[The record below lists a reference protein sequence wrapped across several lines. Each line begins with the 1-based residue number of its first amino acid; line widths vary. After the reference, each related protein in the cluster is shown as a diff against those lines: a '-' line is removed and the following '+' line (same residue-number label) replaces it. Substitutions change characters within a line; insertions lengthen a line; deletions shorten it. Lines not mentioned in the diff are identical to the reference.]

1 MLPDGCGN
9 RGNLHGAG
17 MNNELLLDTDI
28 IVNVGRGDT
37 GAVAQVNAVLKS
49 GPTYVSAVTEMELV
63 VGCRNKAELQNL
75 SKLLERFATLPLTPE
90 ITTSAITLLK
100 SYRLSHGLL
109 IADALIAA
117 TALITGR
124 VFVSGNSKHFS
135 MIKGLQFRPA

>member
-1 MLPDGCGN
+1 
-9 RGNLHGAG
+9 

-75 SKLLERFATLPLTPE
+75 SKLLERFTILPLTPE
-90 ITTSAITLLK
+90 ITTAAVTLLK